1 MKIAVIGSG
10 GREHAIAWKLAETI
24 GWDQISVIPG
34 NAGIPRS
41 IPVPL
46 DDFAQLEAFCIQE
59 QIELI
64 VVGPE
69 LPLSQGIVDY
79 FRKTKI
85 QILGPTQASARLE
98 GSKIFAK
105 EFMRRHGVAT
115 SDFKVFDHVD
125 AARPYI
131 HSKNG
136 DCVIK
141 YDGLAA
147 GKGVFV
153 CNNLQEAD
161 LALAEFKATY
171 GEKANFIVE
180 DKIVGDE
187 ISIIGLTDGKTM
199 RLLPPAQDHKQV
211 FDNDLGP
218 NTGGMGAFCPA
229 PFFNDKLAEEIDR
242 LIIQPTL
249 RGIQKE
255 NLDYKGFLYFGVMMD
270 EKGPKLLEYNARL
283 GDPETEVLLPAL
295 DANLVDAILAT
306 LNGSLQ
312 QVHWNWQPGY
322 FVDVVL
328 TSGGYPKSFSKGFA
342 IKGLEDVD
350 TDTLLFYAGVKSN
363 GNELL
368 TDGGRV
374 INVVCAGASLDEAIE
389 NAYRNCNKICFEQ
402 MHYRKD
408 IGKRILKHSYSS

>member
-1 MKIAVIGSG
+1 MKIAIIGSG
-10 GREHAIAWKLAETI
+10 GREHAIAWKLAQTA
-24 GWDQISVIPG
+24 GWENIFVLPG

-41 IPVPL
+41 FSANIN
-46 DDFAQLEAFCIQE
+46 DFEALEQYCRENGIG
-59 QIELI
+59 LI

-69 LPLSQGIVDY
+69 QPLANGIVDY
-79 FRKTKI
+79 FRKTDIK
-85 QILGPTQASARLE
+85 ILGPSKSAAIME

-115 SDFKVFDHVD
+115 SDFEVFDNVE
-125 AARPYI
+125 AAMPYI
-131 HSKNG
+131 RTKNG

-153 CNNLQEAD
+153 CNNMPEAE
-161 LALAEFKATY
+161 AAMTEFRETY
-171 GEKANFIVE
+171 GEKADFIVE

-187 ISIIGLTDGKTM
+187 ISIIGLTDGKTI

-229 PFFNDKLAEEIDR
+229 PFYTEKLAAEIDR

-249 RGIQKE
+249 RGIEKDA
-255 NLDYKGFLYFGVMMD
+255 LDYKGFLYFGVMMD

-295 DANLVDAILAT
+295 NADLVKAVLAV
-306 LNGSLQ
+306 LDGSLEEIDWS
-312 QVHWNWQPGY
+312 WNSGFY
-322 FVDVVL
+322 VDVVL
-328 TSGGYPKSFSKGFA
+328 TSGGYPKSFPKGFA

-350 TDTLLFYAGVKSN
+350 KDTLLFYAGVKSN
-363 GNELL
+363 GEDLL

-374 INVVCAGASLDEAIE
+374 INVVCKGASLNEAIE
-389 NAYRNCNKICFEQ
+389 NAYRNCNKICFEG

-408 IGKRILKHSYSS
+408 IGRRQLKNNY

>member
-1 MKIAVIGSG
+1 MKIAIIGSG
-10 GREHAIAWKLAETI
+10 GREHAIAWKLAQTA
-24 GWDQISVIPG
+24 GWDNLYVLPG

-41 IPVPL
+41 L
-46 DDFAQLEAFCIQE
+46 SFNFNDFGALEQYCRENGIG
-59 QIELI
+59 LI

-69 LPLSQGIVDY
+69 QPLANGIVDY
-79 FRKTKI
+79 FRKTDIK
-85 QILGPTQASARLE
+85 ILGPTKAAAIME

-115 SDFKVFDHVD
+115 SDFEVFENVD
-125 AARPYI
+125 AAMPYI

-153 CNNLQEAD
+153 CNNIAEAE
-161 LALAEFKATY
+161 AAMIEFRETY
-171 GEKANFIVE
+171 GEKASFIVE

-187 ISIIGLTDGKTM
+187 ISIIGLTDGKTI

-229 PFFNDKLAEEIDR
+229 PFYTEQLSNEIDR

-255 NLDYKGFLYFGVMMD
+255 SLDYKGFLYFGVMMD

-295 DANLVDAILAT
+295 NADLVEAVLAT
-306 LNGSLQ
+306 LDGNLE
-312 QVHWNWQPGY
+312 QVAWDWHPGY

-328 TSGGYPKSFSKGFA
+328 TSGGYPKSFPKGFA

-350 TDTLLFYAGVKSN
+350 KATLLFYAGVKSN
-363 GNELL
+363 GEDLV

-374 INVVCAGASLDEAIE
+374 INVVCKGATLEEAIE
-389 NAYRNCNKICFEQ
+389 NAYQNCNKICFEG

-408 IGKRILKHSYSS
+408 IGRRILKNKY

>member
-1 MKIAVIGSG
+1 MKIAIIGSG
-10 GREHAIAWKLAETI
+10 GREHAIAWKLAQSA
-24 GWDQISVIPG
+24 GWENIYVLPG
-34 NAGIPRS
+34 NAGIPKS
-41 IPVPL
+41 QFVDIN
-46 DDFAQLEAFCIQE
+46 DFQVLEQFCRTENIG
-59 QIELI
+59 LI

-69 LPLSQGIVDY
+69 QPLANGIVDY
-79 FRKTKI
+79 FRKTDIK
-85 QILGPTQASARLE
+85 ILGPSKSAAIME

-115 SDFKVFDHVD
+115 SDFEVFDNVE
-125 AARPYI
+125 AAMPYI
-131 HSKNG
+131 RTKNG

-153 CNNLQEAD
+153 CNNMQEAE
-161 LALAEFKATY
+161 AAMTEFLETY
-171 GEKANFIVE
+171 GEKADFIVE
-180 DKIVGDE
+180 DKILGDE
-187 ISIIGLTDGKTM
+187 ISIIGLTDGKTI

-229 PFFNDKLAEEIDR
+229 PFYTEKLAAEIDR

-249 RGIQKE
+249 RGIEKDA
-255 NLDYKGFLYFGVMMD
+255 LDYKGFLYFGVMMD

-295 DANLVDAILAT
+295 NADLVIAVLAA
-306 LNGSLQ
+306 LDGSLEEIDWS
-312 QVHWNWQPGY
+312 WNPGFY
-322 FVDVVL
+322 VDVVL
-328 TSGGYPKSFSKGFA
+328 TSGGYPKSFPKGFA

-350 TDTLLFYAGVKSN
+350 KDTLLFYAGVKSN
-363 GNELL
+363 GEDLL

-374 INVVCAGASLDEAIE
+374 INVVCKGASLNEAIE
-389 NAYRNCNKICFEQ
+389 NAYRNCNKICFEG

-408 IGKRILKHSYSS
+408 IGRRQLKNNY

>member
-1 MKIAVIGSG
+1 MKIAIIGSG
-10 GREHAIAWKLAETI
+10 GREHAIAWKLAQST
-24 GWDQISVIPG
+24 GWENIYVLPG
-34 NAGIPRS
+34 NAGIPKS
-41 IPVPL
+41 KFVDIN
-46 DDFAQLEAFCIQE
+46 DFQVLEQFCRTENIG
-59 QIELI
+59 LI

-69 LPLSQGIVDY
+69 QPLANGIVDY
-79 FRKTKI
+79 FRKTDVK
-85 QILGPTQASARLE
+85 ILGPSKDAAIME

-115 SDFKVFDHVD
+115 SDFEVFSNVSS
-125 AARPYI
+125 ALPYI
-131 HSKNG
+131 RSKNG

-153 CNNLQEAD
+153 CNNIQEAD
-161 LALAEFKATY
+161 AAMTEFRETY
-171 GEKANFIVE
+171 GEEANFIVE

-187 ISIIGLTDGKTM
+187 ISIIGLTDGKTI

-211 FDNDLGP
+211 YDNDLGP

-229 PFFNDKLAEEIDR
+229 PFYTEKLAAEIDQ

-249 RGIQKE
+249 RGIQKDG
-255 NLDYKGFLYFGVMMD
+255 LDYKGFLYFGVMMD
-270 EKGPKLLEYNARL
+270 ANGPKLLEYNARL

-295 DANLVDAILAT
+295 NANLVEAVLAA
-306 LNGSLQ
+306 LDGNLENIAWDW
-312 QVHWNWQPGY
+312 HPGY
-322 FVDVVL
+322 YVDVVL
-328 TSGGYPKSFSKGFA
+328 TSGGYPKSFPKGFA

-350 TDTLLFYAGVKSN
+350 KDTLMFYAGVKSN
-363 GNELL
+363 GKDLL

-374 INVVCAGASLDEAIE
+374 INVVCKGATLEEAIE
-389 NAYRNCNKICFEQ
+389 NAYQNCNKICFEG

-408 IGKRILKHSYSS
+408 IGKRILKNTY

>member
-1 MKIAVIGSG
+1 MKIAIIGSG
-10 GREHAIAWKLAETI
+10 GREHAIAWKLAQNA
-24 GWDQISVIPG
+24 GWENIFVLPG

-41 IPVPL
+41 FSANIN
-46 DDFAQLEAFCIQE
+46 DFGALEQYCRENGIG
-59 QIELI
+59 LI

-69 LPLSQGIVDY
+69 QPLANGIVDY
-79 FRKTKI
+79 FRKTDIK
-85 QILGPTQASARLE
+85 ILGPSKDAAIME

-115 SDFKVFDHVD
+115 SDFEVFSNVSS
-125 AARPYI
+125 ALPYI
-131 HSKNG
+131 RSKNG

-153 CNNLQEAD
+153 CNNIEEAD
-161 LALAEFKATY
+161 AAMIEFRETY
-171 GEKANFIVE
+171 GEEANFIVE

-187 ISIIGLTDGKTM
+187 ISIIGLTDGKII

-211 FDNDLGP
+211 YDNDLGP

-229 PFFNDKLAEEIDR
+229 PFYTEKLAAEIDQ

-249 RGIQKE
+249 RGIQKDG
-255 NLDYKGFLYFGVMMD
+255 LDYKGFLYFGVMMD
-270 EKGPKLLEYNARL
+270 ANGPKLLEYNARL

-295 DANLVDAILAT
+295 NANLVEAVLAA
-306 LNGSLQ
+306 LNGSLYDIDWS
-312 QVHWNWQPGY
+312 WNPEF

-328 TSGGYPKSFSKGFA
+328 TSGGYPKSFPKGFA
-342 IKGLEDVD
+342 IKGLEEVD
-350 TDTLLFYAGVKSN
+350 KDTLLFYAGVKSN
-363 GNELL
+363 GEDLL

-374 INVVCAGASLDEAIE
+374 INVVCKGATLEEAIE
-389 NAYRNCNKICFEQ
+389 NAYQNCNKICFEG

-408 IGKRILKHSYSS
+408 IGKRILKNTY

>member
-1 MKIAVIGSG
+1 MKIAIIGSG
-10 GREHAIAWKLAETI
+10 GREHAIAWKLAQNA
-24 GWDQISVIPG
+24 GWENIYVLPG

-41 IPVPL
+41 FSANIN
-46 DDFAQLEAFCIQE
+46 DFEALEQYCLENVIG
-59 QIELI
+59 LI

-69 LPLSQGIVDY
+69 QPLANGIVDY
-79 FRKTKI
+79 FRKTDIK
-85 QILGPTQASARLE
+85 ILGPTKSAAIME

-115 SDFKVFDHVD
+115 SDFEVFEDVD
-125 AARPYI
+125 AAMPYI
-131 HSKNG
+131 RSKNG

-153 CNNLQEAD
+153 CNNMPEAE
-161 LALAEFKATY
+161 AAMIEFRETY

-187 ISIIGLTDGKTM
+187 ISIIGLTDGKTI

-229 PFFNDKLAEEIDR
+229 PFYTENLAAEIDR

-249 RGIQKE
+249 RGIEKDA
-255 NLDYKGFLYFGVMMD
+255 LDYKGFLYFGVMMD

-295 DANLVDAILAT
+295 NADLVKAVLAA
-306 LNGSLQ
+306 LDGSLEEIDWS
-312 QVHWNWQPGY
+312 WNPGFY
-322 FVDVVL
+322 VDVVL
-328 TSGGYPKSFSKGFA
+328 TSGGYPKSFPKGFA

-350 TDTLLFYAGVKSN
+350 KDTLLFYAGVKSN
-363 GNELL
+363 GEDLV

-374 INVVCAGASLDEAIE
+374 INVVCKGASLEEAIE
-389 NAYRNCNKICFEQ
+389 NAYQNCNKICFEG

-408 IGKRILKHSYSS
+408 IGKRILKNTY

>member
-1 MKIAVIGSG
+1 MKIAIIGSG
-10 GREHAIAWKLAETI
+10 GREHAIAWKLAQSA
-24 GWDQISVIPG
+24 GWENIYVLPG
-34 NAGIPRS
+34 NAGIPKS
-41 IPVPL
+41 QFVDIN
-46 DDFAQLEAFCIQE
+46 DFQVLEQFCRTENIG
-59 QIELI
+59 LI

-69 LPLSQGIVDY
+69 QPLANGIVDY
-79 FRKTKI
+79 FRKTDIK
-85 QILGPTQASARLE
+85 ILGPSKSAAIME

-115 SDFKVFDHVD
+115 SDFEVFDNVE
-125 AARPYI
+125 AAMPYI
-131 HSKNG
+131 RTKNG

-153 CNNLQEAD
+153 CNNMQEAE
-161 LALAEFKATY
+161 AAMTEFLETY
-171 GEKANFIVE
+171 GEKADFIVE

-187 ISIIGLTDGKTM
+187 ISIIGLTDGKTI

-229 PFFNDKLAEEIDR
+229 PFYTEKLAAEIDR

-249 RGIQKE
+249 RGIEKDA
-255 NLDYKGFLYFGVMMD
+255 LDYKGFLYFGVMMD

-295 DANLVDAILAT
+295 NADLVIAVLAA
-306 LNGSLQ
+306 LDGSLEEIDWS
-312 QVHWNWQPGY
+312 WNPGF

-328 TSGGYPKSFSKGFA
+328 TSGGYPKSFPKGFA

-350 TDTLLFYAGVKSN
+350 KDTLLFYAGVKSN
-363 GNELL
+363 GEDLL

-374 INVVCAGASLDEAIE
+374 INVVCKGASLNEAIE
-389 NAYRNCNKICFEQ
+389 NAYRNCNKICFEG

-408 IGKRILKHSYSS
+408 IGRRQLKNNY

>member
-1 MKIAVIGSG
+1 MKIAIIGSG
-10 GREHAIAWKLAETI
+10 GREHAIAWKLAQNA
-24 GWDQISVIPG
+24 GWENIYVLPG

-41 IPVPL
+41 FSANIN
-46 DDFAQLEAFCIQE
+46 DFEALEQYCRENSIG
-59 QIELI
+59 LI

-69 LPLSQGIVDY
+69 QPLANGIVDY
-79 FRKTKI
+79 FRKTDIK
-85 QILGPTQASARLE
+85 ILGPSKDAAIME

-115 SDFKVFDHVD
+115 SDFEVFSNVPS
-125 AARPYI
+125 ALPYI

-153 CNNLQEAD
+153 CNNIEEAD
-161 LALAEFKATY
+161 AAMTEFRETY
-171 GEKANFIVE
+171 GEEANFIVE

-187 ISIIGLTDGKTM
+187 ISIIGLTDGKTI

-211 FDNDLGP
+211 YDNDLGP

-229 PFFNDKLAEEIDR
+229 PFYTEKLAAEIDQ

-249 RGIQKE
+249 RGIQKDG
-255 NLDYKGFLYFGVMMD
+255 LDYKGFLYFGVMMD
-270 EKGPKLLEYNARL
+270 ANGPKLLEYNARL

-295 DANLVDAILAT
+295 NANLVEAVLAA
-306 LNGSLQ
+306 LNGSLDDIDWS
-312 QVHWNWQPGY
+312 WNPEF

-328 TSGGYPKSFSKGFA
+328 TSGGYPKSFPKGFA
-342 IKGLEDVD
+342 IKGLNDVD
-350 TDTLLFYAGVKSN
+350 KDTLLFYAGVKSN
-363 GNELL
+363 GEDLL

-374 INVVCAGASLDEAIE
+374 INVVCKGATLEEAIE
-389 NAYRNCNKICFEQ
+389 NAYQNCNKICFEG

-408 IGKRILKHSYSS
+408 IGKRILKNTY

>member
-1 MKIAVIGSG
+1 MKIAIIGSG
-10 GREHAIAWKLAETI
+10 GREHAIAWKLAQTAA
-24 GWDQISVIPG
+24 WDNLFVLPG

-41 IPVPL
+41 FSFNVN
-46 DDFAQLEAFCIQE
+46 DFEALESYCRKE
-59 QIELI
+59 NIELI

-69 LPLSQGIVDY
+69 QPLANGIVDY
-79 FRKTKI
+79 FRKTEIK
-85 QILGPTQASARLE
+85 ILGPTKSAAVME

-115 SDFKVFDHVD
+115 SDFEVFDNVE
-125 AARPYI
+125 AAMPYI
-131 HSKNG
+131 RSKNG

-153 CNNLQEAD
+153 CNNMSEAE
-161 LALAEFKATY
+161 AAMTEFKETY

-187 ISIIGLTDGKTM
+187 ISIIGLTDGKTI

-229 PFFNDKLAEEIDR
+229 PFYTEQLAAEIDR

-249 RGIQKE
+249 RGIEKDG
-255 NLDYKGFLYFGVMMD
+255 LDYKGFLYFGVMMD

-295 DANLVDAILAT
+295 NADLVEAVLAT
-306 LNGSLQ
+306 LDGNLE
-312 QVHWNWQPGY
+312 QVAWNWHSGY

-328 TSGGYPKSFSKGFA
+328 TSGGYPKSFPKGFV

-350 TDTLLFYAGVKSN
+350 QETLLFYAGVKSN
-363 GNELL
+363 GNDLL

-374 INVVCAGASLDEAIE
+374 INVVSKGASLDKAIE
-389 NAYRNCNKICFEQ
+389 NAYRNCNKICFEG

-408 IGKRILKHSYSS
+408 IGKRQLKNKY

>member
-1 MKIAVIGSG
+1 MKIAIIGSG
-10 GREHAIAWKLAETI
+10 GREHAIAWKLAQSA
-24 GWDQISVIPG
+24 GWENIYVLPG
-34 NAGIPRS
+34 NAGIPKS
-41 IPVPL
+41 QFVDIN
-46 DDFAQLEAFCIQE
+46 DFQVLEQFCRTENIG
-59 QIELI
+59 LI

-69 LPLSQGIVDY
+69 QPLANGIVDY
-79 FRKTKI
+79 FRKTDIK
-85 QILGPTQASARLE
+85 ILGPSKSAAIME

-115 SDFKVFDHVD
+115 SDFQVFDNVE
-125 AARPYI
+125 AAMPYI
-131 HSKNG
+131 RTKNG

-153 CNNLQEAD
+153 CNNMPEAE
-161 LALAEFKATY
+161 AAMTEFLETY
-171 GEKANFIVE
+171 GEKADFIVE

-187 ISIIGLTDGKTM
+187 ISIIGLTDGKTI

-229 PFFNDKLAEEIDR
+229 PFYTEKLAAEIDR

-249 RGIQKE
+249 RGIEKDA
-255 NLDYKGFLYFGVMMD
+255 LDYKGFLYFGVMMD

-295 DANLVDAILAT
+295 NADLVKAVLAA
-306 LNGSLQ
+306 LDGSLEEIDWS
-312 QVHWNWQPGY
+312 WNPGFY
-322 FVDVVL
+322 VDVVL
-328 TSGGYPKSFSKGFA
+328 TSGGYPKSFPKGFA

-350 TDTLLFYAGVKSN
+350 KDTLLFYAGVKSN
-363 GNELL
+363 GEDLL

-374 INVVCAGASLDEAIE
+374 INVVCKGASLNEAIE
-389 NAYRNCNKICFEQ
+389 NAYRNCNKICFEG

-408 IGKRILKHSYSS
+408 IGRRQLKNNY

>member
-1 MKIAVIGSG
+1 MKIAIIGSG
-10 GREHAIAWKLAETI
+10 GREHAIAWKLAQTA
-24 GWDQISVIPG
+24 GWENIFVLPG

-41 IPVPL
+41 FSANIN
-46 DDFAQLEAFCIQE
+46 DFEALEQYCRENGIG
-59 QIELI
+59 LI

-69 LPLSQGIVDY
+69 QPLANGIVDY
-79 FRKTKI
+79 FRKTDIK
-85 QILGPTQASARLE
+85 ILGPSKSAAIME

-115 SDFKVFDHVD
+115 SDFEVFDNVE
-125 AARPYI
+125 AAMPYI
-131 HSKNG
+131 RTKNG

-153 CNNLQEAD
+153 CNNMPEAE
-161 LALAEFKATY
+161 AAMTEFRETY
-171 GEKANFIVE
+171 GEKADFIVE

-187 ISIIGLTDGKTM
+187 ISIIGLTDGKTI

-229 PFFNDKLAEEIDR
+229 PFYTEKLAAEIDR

-249 RGIQKE
+249 RGIEKDA
-255 NLDYKGFLYFGVMMD
+255 LDYKGFLYFGVMMD

-295 DANLVDAILAT
+295 NADLVKAVLAV
-306 LNGSLQ
+306 LDGSLEEIDWS
-312 QVHWNWQPGY
+312 WNPGFY
-322 FVDVVL
+322 VDVVL
-328 TSGGYPKSFSKGFA
+328 TSGGYPKSFPKGFA

-350 TDTLLFYAGVKSN
+350 KDTLLFYAGVKSN
-363 GNELL
+363 GEDLL

-374 INVVCAGASLDEAIE
+374 INVVCKGASLNEAIE
-389 NAYRNCNKICFEQ
+389 NAYRNCNKICFEG

-408 IGKRILKHSYSS
+408 IGRRQLKNNY

>member
-1 MKIAVIGSG
+1 MKIAIIGSG
-10 GREHAIAWKLAETI
+10 GREHAIAWKLAQNA
-24 GWDQISVIPG
+24 GWENIYVLPG

-41 IPVPL
+41 FSANIN
-46 DDFAQLEAFCIQE
+46 DFEALEQYCRENSIG
-59 QIELI
+59 LI

-69 LPLSQGIVDY
+69 QPLANGIVDY
-79 FRKTKI
+79 FRKTDIK
-85 QILGPTQASARLE
+85 ILGPTKSAAIME

-115 SDFKVFDHVD
+115 SDFEVFDHVD
-125 AARPYI
+125 AAMPYI

-153 CNNLQEAD
+153 CNNMPEAE
-161 LALAEFKATY
+161 AAMIEFRETY
-171 GEKANFIVE
+171 GEKSNFIVE

-187 ISIIGLTDGKTM
+187 ISIIGLTDGKTI

-211 FDNDLGP
+211 YDNDLGP

-229 PFFNDKLAEEIDR
+229 PFYTDKLAAEIDR

-249 RGIQKE
+249 RGIEKDA
-255 NLDYKGFLYFGVMMD
+255 LDYKGFLYFGVMMD

-295 DANLVDAILAT
+295 NANLVAAVLAA
-306 LNGSLQ
+306 LDGSLEEIDWS
-312 QVHWNWQPGY
+312 WNPGFY
-322 FVDVVL
+322 VDVVL
-328 TSGGYPKSFSKGFA
+328 TSGGYPKSFPKGFA

-350 TDTLLFYAGVKSN
+350 KDTLLFYAGVKSN
-363 GNELL
+363 GEDLV

-374 INVVCAGASLDEAIE
+374 INVVCKGTTLEEAIE
-389 NAYRNCNKICFEQ
+389 NAYQNCNKICFEG

-408 IGKRILKHSYSS
+408 IGKRILKNTY

>member
-1 MKIAVIGSG
+1 MKIAIIGSG
-10 GREHAIAWKLAETI
+10 GREHAIAWKLAQTA
-24 GWDQISVIPG
+24 GWENIFVLPG

-41 IPVPL
+41 FSANIN
-46 DDFAQLEAFCIQE
+46 DFEALEQYCRENGIG
-59 QIELI
+59 LI

-69 LPLSQGIVDY
+69 QPLANGIVDY
-79 FRKTKI
+79 FRKTDIK
-85 QILGPTQASARLE
+85 ILGPSKSAAIME

-115 SDFKVFDHVD
+115 SDFEVFDNVE
-125 AARPYI
+125 AAMPYI
-131 HSKNG
+131 RTKNG

-153 CNNLQEAD
+153 CNNMPEAE
-161 LALAEFKATY
+161 AAMTEFRETY
-171 GEKANFIVE
+171 GEKADFIVE

-187 ISIIGLTDGKTM
+187 ISIIGLTDGKTI

-229 PFFNDKLAEEIDR
+229 PFYTEKLAAEIDR

-249 RGIQKE
+249 RGIEKDG
-255 NLDYKGFLYFGVMMD
+255 LDYKGFLYFGVMMD

-295 DANLVDAILAT
+295 NADLVKAVLAV
-306 LNGSLQ
+306 LDGSLEEIDWS
-312 QVHWNWQPGY
+312 WNSGFY
-322 FVDVVL
+322 VDVVL
-328 TSGGYPKSFSKGFA
+328 TSGGYPKSFPKGFA

-350 TDTLLFYAGVKSN
+350 KDTLLFYAGVKSN
-363 GNELL
+363 GEDLL

-374 INVVCAGASLDEAIE
+374 INVVCKGASLNEAIE
-389 NAYRNCNKICFEQ
+389 NAYRNCNKICFEG

-408 IGKRILKHSYSS
+408 IGRRQLKNNY

>member
-1 MKIAVIGSG
+1 MKIAIIGSG
-10 GREHAIAWKLAETI
+10 GREHAIAWKLAQTA
-24 GWDQISVIPG
+24 GWENIFVLPG

-41 IPVPL
+41 FSANIN
-46 DDFAQLEAFCIQE
+46 DFEALEQYCRENGIG
-59 QIELI
+59 LI

-69 LPLSQGIVDY
+69 QPLANGIVDY
-79 FRKTKI
+79 FRKTDIK
-85 QILGPTQASARLE
+85 ILGPSKSAAIME

-115 SDFKVFDHVD
+115 SDFEVFDNVE
-125 AARPYI
+125 AAMPYI
-131 HSKNG
+131 RTKNG

-153 CNNLQEAD
+153 CNNMPEAE
-161 LALAEFKATY
+161 AAMTEFRETY
-171 GEKANFIVE
+171 GEKADFIVE

-187 ISIIGLTDGKTM
+187 ISIIGLTDGKTI

-229 PFFNDKLAEEIDR
+229 PFYTEKLAAEIDR

-249 RGIQKE
+249 RGIEKDA
-255 NLDYKGFLYFGVMMD
+255 LDYKGFLYFGVMMD

-295 DANLVDAILAT
+295 NADLVKAVLAV
-306 LNGSLQ
+306 LDGSLEEIDWS
-312 QVHWNWQPGY
+312 WNPGFY
-322 FVDVVL
+322 VDVVL
-328 TSGGYPKSFSKGFA
+328 TSGGYPKSFPKGFP

-350 TDTLLFYAGVKSN
+350 KDTLLFYAGVKSN
-363 GNELL
+363 GEDLL

-374 INVVCAGASLDEAIE
+374 INVVCKGASLNEAIE
-389 NAYRNCNKICFEQ
+389 NAYRNCNKICFEG

-408 IGKRILKHSYSS
+408 IGRRQLKNNY

>member
-1 MKIAVIGSG
+1 MKIAIIGSG
-10 GREHAIAWKLAETI
+10 GREHAIAWKLAQNA
-24 GWDQISVIPG
+24 GWENIYVLPG

-41 IPVPL
+41 FSANIN
-46 DDFAQLEAFCIQE
+46 DFEALEQYCRE
-59 QIELI
+59 NGIELI

-69 LPLSQGIVDY
+69 QPLANGIVDY
-79 FRKTKI
+79 FRKTDI
-85 QILGPTQASARLE
+85 NILGPSKSAAIME

-115 SDFKVFDHVD
+115 SDFEAFDDVD
-125 AARPYI
+125 AAMPYI

-153 CNNLQEAD
+153 CNNIQEAE
-161 LALAEFKATY
+161 AAMIEFRDTY

-187 ISIIGLTDGKTM
+187 ISIIGLTDGKTI

-211 FDNDLGP
+211 YDNDLGP

-229 PFFNDKLAEEIDR
+229 PFYTDKLAAEIDQ

-249 RGIQKE
+249 RGIEKDA
-255 NLDYKGFLYFGVMMD
+255 LDYKGFLYFGVMMD

-295 DANLVDAILAT
+295 NANLVAAVLAA
-306 LNGSLQ
+306 LDGSLEEIDWS
-312 QVHWNWQPGY
+312 WNPGFY
-322 FVDVVL
+322 VDVVL
-328 TSGGYPKSFSKGFA
+328 TSGGYPKSFPKGFA

-350 TDTLLFYAGVKSN
+350 KDTLLFYAGVKSN
-363 GNELL
+363 GKDLV

-374 INVVCAGASLDEAIE
+374 INVVCKGASLEEAIE
-389 NAYRNCNKICFEQ
+389 NAYQNCNKICFEG

-408 IGKRILKHSYSS
+408 IGRRILKNKY

>member
-1 MKIAVIGSG
+1 MKIAIIGSG
-10 GREHAIAWKLAETI
+10 GREHAIAWKLAQSA
-24 GWDQISVIPG
+24 GWENIYVLPG
-34 NAGIPRS
+34 NAGIPKS
-41 IPVPL
+41 QFVDIN
-46 DDFAQLEAFCIQE
+46 DFQVLEQFCRTENIG
-59 QIELI
+59 LI

-69 LPLSQGIVDY
+69 QPLANGIVDY
-79 FRKTKI
+79 FRKTDIK
-85 QILGPTQASARLE
+85 ILGPSKSAAIME

-115 SDFKVFDHVD
+115 SDFEVFDNVE
-125 AARPYI
+125 AAMPYI
-131 HSKNG
+131 RTKNG

-153 CNNLQEAD
+153 CNNMPEAE
-161 LALAEFKATY
+161 AAMTEFLETY
-171 GEKANFIVE
+171 GEKADFIVE

-187 ISIIGLTDGKTM
+187 ISIIGLTDGKII

-229 PFFNDKLAEEIDR
+229 PFYTEKLAAEIDR

-249 RGIQKE
+249 RGIEKDA
-255 NLDYKGFLYFGVMMD
+255 LDYKGFLYFGVMMD

-295 DANLVDAILAT
+295 NADLVKAVLAA
-306 LNGSLQ
+306 LDGSLEKIDWS
-312 QVHWNWQPGY
+312 WNPGFY
-322 FVDVVL
+322 VDVVL
-328 TSGGYPKSFSKGFA
+328 TSGGYPKSFPKGFA

-350 TDTLLFYAGVKSN
+350 KDTLLFYAGVKSN
-363 GNELL
+363 GEDLL

-374 INVVCAGASLDEAIE
+374 INVVCKGASLNEAIE
-389 NAYRNCNKICFEQ
+389 NAYRNCNKICFEG

-408 IGKRILKHSYSS
+408 IGRRQLKNNY

>member
-1 MKIAVIGSG
+1 MKIAIIGSG
-10 GREHAIAWKLAETI
+10 GREHAIAWKLAQTA
-24 GWDQISVIPG
+24 GWENIFVLPG

-41 IPVPL
+41 FSANIN
-46 DDFAQLEAFCIQE
+46 DFEALEQYCRENGIG
-59 QIELI
+59 LI

-69 LPLSQGIVDY
+69 QPLANGIVDY
-79 FRKTKI
+79 FRKTDIK
-85 QILGPTQASARLE
+85 ILGPSKSAAIME

-115 SDFKVFDHVD
+115 SDFEVFHNVE
-125 AARPYI
+125 AAMLYI
-131 HSKNG
+131 RTKNG

-153 CNNLQEAD
+153 CNNMPEAE
-161 LALAEFKATY
+161 AAMTEFRETY
-171 GEKANFIVE
+171 GEKADFIVE

-187 ISIIGLTDGKTM
+187 ISIIGLTDGKTI

-229 PFFNDKLAEEIDR
+229 PFYTEKLAAEIDR

-249 RGIQKE
+249 RGIEKDA
-255 NLDYKGFLYFGVMMD
+255 LDYKGFLYFGVMMD

-295 DANLVDAILAT
+295 NADLVKAVLAA
-306 LNGSLQ
+306 LDGSLEEIDWS
-312 QVHWNWQPGY
+312 WNPGFY
-322 FVDVVL
+322 VDVVL
-328 TSGGYPKSFSKGFA
+328 TSGGYPKSFPKGFA
-342 IKGLEDVD
+342 IKGLEDID
-350 TDTLLFYAGVKSN
+350 KDTLLFYAGVKSN
-363 GNELL
+363 GEDLL

-374 INVVCAGASLDEAIE
+374 INVVCKGASLNEAIE
-389 NAYRNCNKICFEQ
+389 NAYRNCNKICFEG

-408 IGKRILKHSYSS
+408 IGRRQLKNNY

>member
-1 MKIAVIGSG
+1 MKIAIIGSG
-10 GREHAIAWKLAETI
+10 GREHAIAWKLAQSA
-24 GWDQISVIPG
+24 GWENIYVLPG
-34 NAGIPRS
+34 NAGIPKS
-41 IPVPL
+41 QFVDIN
-46 DDFAQLEAFCIQE
+46 DFQVLEQFCRTENIG
-59 QIELI
+59 LI

-69 LPLSQGIVDY
+69 QPLANGIVDY
-79 FRKTKI
+79 FRKTDIK
-85 QILGPTQASARLE
+85 ILGPSKSAAIME

-115 SDFKVFDHVD
+115 SDFEVFDNVE
-125 AARPYI
+125 AAMPYI
-131 HSKNG
+131 RTKNG

-153 CNNLQEAD
+153 CNNMQEAE
-161 LALAEFKATY
+161 AAMTEFLETY
-171 GEKANFIVE
+171 GEKADFIVE

-187 ISIIGLTDGKTM
+187 ISIIGLTDGKTIL
-199 RLLPPAQDHKQV
+199 LLPPAQDHKQV

-229 PFFNDKLAEEIDR
+229 PFYTEKLAAEIDR

-249 RGIQKE
+249 RGIEKDA
-255 NLDYKGFLYFGVMMD
+255 LDYKGFLYFGVMMD

-295 DANLVDAILAT
+295 NADLVIAVLAA
-306 LNGSLQ
+306 LDGSLEEIDWS
-312 QVHWNWQPGY
+312 WNPGFY
-322 FVDVVL
+322 VDVVL
-328 TSGGYPKSFSKGFA
+328 TSGGYPKSFPKGFA

-350 TDTLLFYAGVKSN
+350 KDTLLFYAGVKSN
-363 GNELL
+363 GEDLL

-374 INVVCAGASLDEAIE
+374 INVVCKGASLNEAIE
-389 NAYRNCNKICFEQ
+389 NAYRNCNKICFEG

-408 IGKRILKHSYSS
+408 IGRRQLKNNY

>member
-1 MKIAVIGSG
+1 MKIAIIGSG
-10 GREHAIAWKLAETI
+10 GREHAIAWKLAQST
-24 GWDQISVIPG
+24 GWENIYVLPG
-34 NAGIPRS
+34 NAGIPKS
-41 IPVPL
+41 KFVDIN
-46 DDFAQLEAFCIQE
+46 DFQVLEQFCRTEKIG
-59 QIELI
+59 LI

-69 LPLSQGIVDY
+69 QPLANGIVDY
-79 FRKTKI
+79 FRKTDIK
-85 QILGPTQASARLE
+85 ILGPTKSAAIME

-115 SDFKVFDHVD
+115 SDFEVFGNVSS
-125 AARPYI
+125 ALPYI

-153 CNNLQEAD
+153 CNNIQEAD
-161 LALAEFKATY
+161 AAMIEFRETY
-171 GEKANFIVE
+171 GEEANFIVE

-187 ISIIGLTDGKTM
+187 ISIIGLTDGKTI

-211 FDNDLGP
+211 YDNDLGP

-229 PFFNDKLAEEIDR
+229 PFYTEKLAAEIDK

-249 RGIQKE
+249 QGIQKE
-255 NLDYKGFLYFGVMMD
+255 ALDYKGFLYFGVMMD
-270 EKGPKLLEYNARL
+270 ANGPKLLEYNARL

-295 DANLVDAILAT
+295 NADLVEAVFAALDGNLENIAWDW
-306 LNGSLQ
+306 
-312 QVHWNWQPGY
+312 HPGY
-322 FVDVVL
+322 YVDVVL
-328 TSGGYPKSFSKGFA
+328 TSGGYPKSFPKGFA

-350 TDTLLFYAGVKSN
+350 KDTLLFYAGVKSN
-363 GNELL
+363 GNDLI

-374 INVVCAGASLDEAIE
+374 INVVCKGATLEEAIE
-389 NAYRNCNKICFEQ
+389 NAYQNCNKICFEG

-408 IGKRILKHSYSS
+408 IGKRILKNTY

>member
-1 MKIAVIGSG
+1 MKIAIIGSG
-10 GREHAIAWKLAETI
+10 GREHAIAWKLAQSA
-24 GWDQISVIPG
+24 GWENIYVLPG
-34 NAGIPRS
+34 NAGIPKS
-41 IPVPL
+41 QFVDIN
-46 DDFAQLEAFCIQE
+46 DFQVLEQFCRTENIG
-59 QIELI
+59 LI

-69 LPLSQGIVDY
+69 QPLANGIVDY
-79 FRKTKI
+79 FRKTDIK
-85 QILGPTQASARLE
+85 ILGPSKSAAIME

-115 SDFKVFDHVD
+115 SDFEVFDNVE
-125 AARPYI
+125 AAMPYI
-131 HSKNG
+131 RTKNG

-153 CNNLQEAD
+153 CNNMQEAE
-161 LALAEFKATY
+161 AAMTEFLETY
-171 GEKANFIVE
+171 GEKADFIVE

-187 ISIIGLTDGKTM
+187 ISIIGLTDGKTI

-229 PFFNDKLAEEIDR
+229 PFYTEKLAAEIDR

-249 RGIQKE
+249 RGIEKDA
-255 NLDYKGFLYFGVMMD
+255 LDYKGFLYFGVMMD

-295 DANLVDAILAT
+295 NADLVIAVLAA
-306 LNGSLQ
+306 LDGSLEEIDWS
-312 QVHWNWQPGY
+312 WNPGFY
-322 FVDVVL
+322 VDVVL
-328 TSGGYPKSFSKGFA
+328 TSGGYPKSFPKGFA

-350 TDTLLFYAGVKSN
+350 KDTLLFYAGVKSN
-363 GNELL
+363 GEDLL

-374 INVVCAGASLDEAIE
+374 INVVCKGASLNEAIE
-389 NAYRNCNKICFEQ
+389 NAYRNCNKICFEG

-408 IGKRILKHSYSS
+408 IGRRQLKNNY

>member
-1 MKIAVIGSG
+1 MKIAIIGSG
-10 GREHAIAWKLAETI
+10 GREHAIAWKLAQTA
-24 GWDQISVIPG
+24 GWENIYVLPG
-34 NAGIPRS
+34 NAGISRS
-41 IPVPL
+41 FSANIN
-46 DDFAQLEAFCIQE
+46 DFEALEQYCRENGIG
-59 QIELI
+59 LI

-69 LPLSQGIVDY
+69 QPLANGIVDY
-79 FRKTKI
+79 FRKTDIK
-85 QILGPTQASARLE
+85 ILGPSKSAAIME

-115 SDFKVFDHVD
+115 SDFEVFDNVE
-125 AARPYI
+125 AAMPYI
-131 HSKNG
+131 RTKNG

-153 CNNLQEAD
+153 CNNMPEAE
-161 LALAEFKATY
+161 AAMTEFRETY
-171 GEKANFIVE
+171 GEKADFIVE

-187 ISIIGLTDGKTM
+187 ISIIGLTDGKTI

-229 PFFNDKLAEEIDR
+229 PFYTEKLAAEIDR

-249 RGIQKE
+249 RGIEKDA
-255 NLDYKGFLYFGVMMD
+255 LDYKGFLYFGVMMD

-295 DANLVDAILAT
+295 NADLVKAVLAT
-306 LNGSLQ
+306 LDGSLEEIDWS
-312 QVHWNWQPGY
+312 WNPGFY
-322 FVDVVL
+322 VDVVL
-328 TSGGYPKSFSKGFA
+328 TSGGYPKSFPKGFA

-350 TDTLLFYAGVKSN
+350 KDTLLFYAGVKSN
-363 GNELL
+363 GEDLL

-374 INVVCAGASLDEAIE
+374 INVVCKGNSLDEAIE
-389 NAYRNCNKICFEQ
+389 NAYRNCNKICFEG

-408 IGKRILKHSYSS
+408 IGRRQLKNIY

>member
-1 MKIAVIGSG
+1 MKIAIIGSG
-10 GREHAIAWKLAETI
+10 GREHAIAWKLAQNA
-24 GWDQISVIPG
+24 GWENIFVLPG

-41 IPVPL
+41 FSANIN
-46 DDFAQLEAFCIQE
+46 DFQVLEKFCRTENIG
-59 QIELI
+59 LI

-69 LPLSQGIVDY
+69 QPLANGIVDY
-79 FRKTKI
+79 FRKTDVK
-85 QILGPTQASARLE
+85 ILGPSKDAAIME

-115 SDFKVFDHVD
+115 SDFEVFSNVSS
-125 AARPYI
+125 ALPYI
-131 HSKNG
+131 RSKNG

-153 CNNLQEAD
+153 CNNIQEAD
-161 LALAEFKATY
+161 AAMTEFRETY
-171 GEKANFIVE
+171 GEEANFIVE

-187 ISIIGLTDGKTM
+187 ISIIGLTDGKTI

-211 FDNDLGP
+211 YDNDLGP

-229 PFFNDKLAEEIDR
+229 PFYTEKLAAEIDQ

-249 RGIQKE
+249 RGIQKDG
-255 NLDYKGFLYFGVMMD
+255 LDYKGFLYFGVMMD
-270 EKGPKLLEYNARL
+270 ANGPKLLEYNARL

-295 DANLVDAILAT
+295 NANLVEAVLAA
-306 LNGSLQ
+306 LDGNLENIAWDW
-312 QVHWNWQPGY
+312 HPGY
-322 FVDVVL
+322 YVDVVL
-328 TSGGYPKSFSKGFA
+328 TSGGYPKSFPKGFA

-350 TDTLLFYAGVKSN
+350 KDTLMFYAGVKSN
-363 GNELL
+363 GKDLL

-374 INVVCAGASLDEAIE
+374 INVVCKGATLEEAIE
-389 NAYRNCNKICFEQ
+389 NAYQNCNKICFEG

-408 IGKRILKHSYSS
+408 IGKRILKNTY

>member
-1 MKIAVIGSG
+1 MKIAIIGSG
-10 GREHAIAWKLAETI
+10 GREHAIAWKLAQTA
-24 GWDQISVIPG
+24 GWENIYVLPG
-34 NAGIPRS
+34 NAGIPKS
-41 IPVPL
+41 QFVDIN
-46 DDFAQLEAFCIQE
+46 DFQVLEQFCRTENIG
-59 QIELI
+59 LI

-69 LPLSQGIVDY
+69 QPLANGIVDY
-79 FRKTKI
+79 FRKTDIK
-85 QILGPTQASARLE
+85 ILGPSKSAAIME

-115 SDFKVFDHVD
+115 SDFEVFDNVE
-125 AARPYI
+125 AAMPYI
-131 HSKNG
+131 RTKNG

-153 CNNLQEAD
+153 CNNMQEAE
-161 LALAEFKATY
+161 AAMTEFLETY
-171 GEKANFIVE
+171 GEKADFIVE

-187 ISIIGLTDGKTM
+187 ISIIGLTDGKTI

-229 PFFNDKLAEEIDR
+229 PFYTEKLAAEIDR

-249 RGIQKE
+249 RGIEKDA
-255 NLDYKGFLYFGVMMD
+255 LDYKGFLYFGVMMD

-295 DANLVDAILAT
+295 NADLVIAVLAA
-306 LNGSLQ
+306 LDGSLEEIDWS
-312 QVHWNWQPGY
+312 WNPGFY
-322 FVDVVL
+322 VDVVL
-328 TSGGYPKSFSKGFA
+328 TSGGYPKSFPKGFA

-350 TDTLLFYAGVKSN
+350 KDTLLFYAGVKSN
-363 GNELL
+363 GEDLL

-374 INVVCAGASLDEAIE
+374 INVVCKGASLNEAIE
-389 NAYRNCNKICFEQ
+389 NAYRNCNKICFEG

-408 IGKRILKHSYSS
+408 IGRRQLKNNY

>member
-1 MKIAVIGSG
+1 MKIAIIGSG
-10 GREHAIAWKLAETI
+10 GREHAIAWKLAQTA
-24 GWDQISVIPG
+24 GWENIFVLPG

-41 IPVPL
+41 FSANIN
-46 DDFAQLEAFCIQE
+46 DFEALEQYCRENGIG
-59 QIELI
+59 LI

-69 LPLSQGIVDY
+69 QPLANGIVDY
-79 FRKTKI
+79 FRKTDIK
-85 QILGPTQASARLE
+85 ILGPSKSAAIME

-115 SDFKVFDHVD
+115 SDFQVFDNVE
-125 AARPYI
+125 AAMPYI
-131 HSKNG
+131 RTKNG

-153 CNNLQEAD
+153 CNNMPEAE
-161 LALAEFKATY
+161 AAMTEFLETY
-171 GEKANFIVE
+171 GEKADFIVE

-187 ISIIGLTDGKTM
+187 ISIIGLTDGKTI

-229 PFFNDKLAEEIDR
+229 PFYTEKLAAEIDR

-249 RGIQKE
+249 RGIEKDA
-255 NLDYKGFLYFGVMMD
+255 LDYKGFLYFGVMMD

-295 DANLVDAILAT
+295 NADLVKAVLAA
-306 LNGSLQ
+306 LDGSLEEIDWS
-312 QVHWNWQPGY
+312 WNPGFY
-322 FVDVVL
+322 VDVVL
-328 TSGGYPKSFSKGFA
+328 TSGGYPKSFPKGFV

-350 TDTLLFYAGVKSN
+350 KETLLFYAGVKSN
-363 GNELL
+363 GEDLL

-374 INVVCAGASLDEAIE
+374 INVVCKGASLNEAIE
-389 NAYRNCNKICFEQ
+389 NAYRNCNKICFED

-408 IGKRILKHSYSS
+408 IGRRQLKNNY